1 MHGAALQLLLPGDA
15 RREPLLDGGGEG
27 DVLFLTGADV
37 EEIRAGTKLA
47 DIELRQALSLTQPIS
62 LVNAF
67 TVGEPGGLLGAVF
80 PVDTPNGPDP
90 DNSYS
95 RWLARQPKRH
105 VQD

>member
-1 MHGAALQLLLPGDA
+1 VAWLQLETRQGLDA
-15 RREPLLDGGGEG
+15 LAEVAEVAGVQGPDL
-27 DVLFLTGADV
+27 A
-37 EEIRAGTKLA
+37 EIRAGTKLA
-47 DIELRQALSLTQPIS
+47 DIELRQALSSSQRVS

-67 TVGEPGGLLGAVF
+67 AVGDAGALLGAVF
-80 PVDTPNGPDP
+80 SVETPNGPDP